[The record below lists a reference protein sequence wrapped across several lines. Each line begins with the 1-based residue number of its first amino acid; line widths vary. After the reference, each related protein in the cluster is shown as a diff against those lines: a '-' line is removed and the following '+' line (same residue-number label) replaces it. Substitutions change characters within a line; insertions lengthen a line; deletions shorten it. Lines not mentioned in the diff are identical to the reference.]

1 MRPCRPRNERQWREW
16 RKRGRKNSS
25 ARRIAVDICRRHRA
39 EERELFVH
47 PLAGIQHHG
56 NLFAPTRVT
65 EKHEFLQSD
74 DTGS

>member
-1 MRPCRPRNERQWREW
+1 MRPRRPRNERQRREWREW
-16 RKRGRKNSS
+16 RRKDRP

-56 NLFAPTRVT
+56 NLFAPTRVA
-65 EKHEFLQSD
+65 EEHELLQSD
-74 DTGS
+74 DTGG